1 MNQCYVKYSSASDLL
16 PPFQSGYFQAIVMNC
31 GCTFVVLGLL
41 QPLASYP
48 LDDAS
53 K

>member
-1 MNQCYVKYSSASDLL
+1 
-16 PPFQSGYFQAIVMNC
+16 MNC
-31 GCTFVVLGLL
+31 GCTFVVQGLL

>member
-1 MNQCYVKYSSASDLL
+1 
-16 PPFQSGYFQAIVMNC
+16 MNC